1 MADINMVKSTIN
13 ITSNNFEALKT
24 LVNEKAISSMTEG
37 INLGVE
43 LLVKEKRR
51 EMYKKQMEEA
61 AKDKSFIK
69 RTTEVQNEFDKIDM
83 EVSGEW

>member
-13 ITSNNFEALKT
+13 ITSNNFEALKA

-61 AKDKSFIK
+61 AKDKRFIK

>member
-13 ITSNNFEALKT
+13 ITSNNFEALKA
-24 LVNEKAISSMTEG
+24 LVSEKAISSMTEG
-37 INLGVE
+37 INLGLE
-43 LLVKEKRR
+43 LLIKEKRR

-61 AKDKSFIK
+61 AKDKNFLA
-69 RTTEVQNEFDKIDM
+69 RTIEVQKEFDKIDA

>member
-13 ITSNNFEALKT
+13 ITSNNFEALKA

-61 AKDKSFIK
+61 SKDKSFLK

>member
-13 ITSNNFEALKT
+13 ITSNNFEALKA

-61 AKDKSFIK
+61 AKDKSFLE
-69 RTTEVQNEFDKIDM
+69 RTISVQKEFDKIDM